1 MNRKNVRK
9 MDERMN
15 NKLILTLQ
23 LVSGLKAYEWRRIK
37 EIVDR
42 QYEEKASKLTL
53 DDLSVESI
61 KKWFELEFTQ

>member
-1 MNRKNVRK
+1 
-9 MDERMN
+9 MN

-42 QYEEKASKLTL
+42 QYDEKISKLTL
-53 DDLSVESI
+53 DDLSGESI
-61 KKWFELEFTQ
+61 KRCFELNFIL